1 MENLNSKQHV
11 QIPNKMA
18 EHDLTPR
25 DQLVYSV
32 IKMHDGK
39 DGCFPSLKTISEK
52 AGFSI
57 NTIRKCIDNLKNAE
71 YITIQ
76 KVGRQQYYHFSKYKK
91 FEPMSPEFLNNKDI
105 TPKTKAYIVAT
116 QQYMYKDLENYGKV
130 SFPTTTLSKLINMP
144 ESTIRTCN
152 QELKQKGYL
161 AELENKSKEI
171 DGSGVNTKTKIF
183 YLTKLGQAIIWKLK
197 DHEDRIEQNTKD
209 ISTINIRMK
218 SMEQQLQEQQK
229 LINKLL
235 AERNSNQSSTKITL

>member
-1 MENLNSKQHV
+1 
-11 QIPNKMA
+11 
-18 EHDLTPR
+18 
-25 DQLVYSV
+25 
-32 IKMHDGK
+32 
-39 DGCFPSLKTISEK
+39 
-52 AGFSI
+52 
-57 NTIRKCIDNLKNAE
+57 
-71 YITIQ
+71 
-76 KVGRQQYYHFSKYKK
+76 
-91 FEPMSPEFLNNKDI
+91 MSPEFLNNKDI

-171 DGSGVNTKTKIF
+171 DGSGVNTRTKIF